1 MRTMRSGD
9 YEKADLLLIEGNK
22 LQQCQPLFVYNL
34 FSYTIGEQGAE
45 SIHKWLTVYNERTL
59 YTDKHCSTASYT
71 HILELSYSPHSTK
84 LGGSETETKFTV
96 YLS

>member
-22 LQQCQPLFVYNL
+22 F
-34 FSYTIGEQGAE
+34 FSYTIGGEQGAE

-84 LGGSETETKFTV
+84 LGGSETETEFTV